1 MIVTNMIL
9 TVILLCFVINI
20 SKYSEYFDNK
30 CLFRPQQCFLEM
42 SIELEIKDTIDTI
55 RSASYIDLH
64 LEIYNEGRSAL
75 RQKRIFQFS
84 HCELSIYM

>member
-30 CLFRPQQCFLEM
+30 CLFRPQQYFLEM

-64 LEIYNEGRSAL
+64 LEINNEGR
-75 RQKRIFQFS
+75 
-84 HCELSIYM
+84 